1 MKTAPVSEI
10 KARLSEYLTK
20 VKAGDE
26 VTITE
31 RGKAV
36 ARLVPITRH
45 QRPRESLGTLEKKG
59 LIRLGSG
66 ILPTGFWNM
75 ERPEDPDGSVLKALC
90 QDRESGR

>member
-10 KARLSEYLTK
+10 KARLSEYLSR

-36 ARLVPITRH
+36 ARIVPIHPR
-45 QRPRESLGTLEKKG
+45 QRPRASLAGMEKKG

-66 ILPTGFWNM
+66 ILPEDFWSM
-75 ERPEDPDGSVLKALC
+75 QRPPDPEGLVLKALI
-90 QDRESGR
+90 DERESER